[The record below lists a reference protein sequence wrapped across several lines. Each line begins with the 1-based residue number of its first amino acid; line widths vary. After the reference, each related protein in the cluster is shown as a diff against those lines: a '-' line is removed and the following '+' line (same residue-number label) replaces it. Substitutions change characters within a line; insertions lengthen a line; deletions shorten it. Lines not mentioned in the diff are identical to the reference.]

1 MSSFTSSIKLLSALP
16 VTCNLGIR
24 LPQNSP
30 SLLCYHL
37 SLASLTLSHPVISSV
52 PLSLNQTTIAALVT
66 VFFYTNPFILCKAF
80 KVNQLRIKSGAFS
93 SVFVILA
100 RGLEKQSYPHT
111 FLSGSFIYRTPQRAS
126 RVTLI
131 APRENS
137 FQEEFRLCATNL
149 PL

>member
-1 MSSFTSSIKLLSALP
+1 MQPRHPTTPKFTVTPLLPSQPGLPYFVPSCHYLSAA
-16 VTCNLGIR
+16 VSKSNNNRCSR
-24 LPQNSP
+24 Y
-30 SLLCYHL
+30 C
-37 SLASLTLSHPVISSV
+37 
-52 PLSLNQTTIAALVT
+52 
-66 VFFYTNPFILCKAF
+66 FFYTNPLSILCKAF

-93 SVFVILA
+93 SFFVILA

-111 FLSGSFIYRTPQRAS
+111 FLSGSFIYRTSQRAS